1 MISRSALATR
11 ASRQGRGTPMRS
23 LAALVIVAVGFIAA
37 VVVSAH
43 ADHWPPDLWER
54 RDREPF

>member
-1 MISRSALATR
+1 
-11 ASRQGRGTPMRS
+11 MRS